1 MGGVGLEAMSDYEIS
16 VEELNDLL
24 ANGSGCYSLPSA
36 HSNEVVPRI
45 HVGNA

>member
-1 MGGVGLEAMSDYEIS
+1 MGDYQIS

-24 ANGSGCYSLPSA
+24 SDSSGCYSLPSA

>member
-1 MGGVGLEAMSDYEIS
+1 MSEFQIS

-36 HSNEVVPRI
+36 HSNEVAPRI